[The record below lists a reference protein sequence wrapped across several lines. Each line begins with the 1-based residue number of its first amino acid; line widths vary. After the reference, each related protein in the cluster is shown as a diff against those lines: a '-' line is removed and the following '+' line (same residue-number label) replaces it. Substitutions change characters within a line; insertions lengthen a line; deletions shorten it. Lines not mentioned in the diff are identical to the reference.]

1 MSGPRAAFSWLT
13 AARRCQTATLAPI
26 AARLECPLHL
36 HGAARSYNFNPV
48 RSEALAKAAAEIDAV
63 TPMNRLAAI
72 LPASNVLV
80 DVDATSKKRVFEQAG
95 LLFEN
100 LHAIARATVT
110 DNLFARER
118 LGSTGLGHGVA
129 IPHGRIKGLKN
140 PLAAVIRMQQ
150 PIGFDAPDDE
160 PVSLLIFLLVPEAAT
175 QRHLEILSEIAELLS
190 DRALR
195 DKLKT
200 EPEAAKLH
208 ELIANWE
215 PLKSVA

>member
-1 MSGPRAAFSWLT
+1 
-13 AARRCQTATLAPI
+13 
-26 AARLECPLHL
+26 
-36 HGAARSYNFNPV
+36 
-48 RSEALAKAAAEIDAV
+48 
-63 TPMNRLAAI
+63 MNRLATI
-72 LPASNVLV
+72 LPADNVSV
-80 DVDATSKKRVFEQAG
+80 HVDASSKKRAFEAAG

-100 LHAIARATVT
+100 HHSLARALVT

-140 PLAAVIRMQQ
+140 PLAAVLRLAQ

-175 QRHLEILSEIAELLS
+175 QRHLEILSEIAEMLS
-190 DRALR
+190 DRDLR
-195 DKLKT
+195 EHLKT
-200 EPEAAKLH
+200 EADPVALH
-208 ELIANWE
+208 RLIAGWE